1 MDMGIRYIYEYW
13 VYIQVDEVKSV
24 FGEYFLVFFCR
35 KRAYYFLVCSLVYW
49 TAIDR
54 TNNFFLFNFI
64 PKVQAYLCFWCFLFF
79 LFSSP
84 SFCSIFS
91 LLNSKQELSKWK
103 KGMQKRNRV
112 IKKGKMKEK
121 KNKENFLV
129 NYWTYQFGER
139 ILFVVYLPEA
149 ILPFNIPFRIYFKI
163 SFSFYVF
170 RFVYHCCQILSRSDS
185 IRWKYLHVF
194 FYYIR
199 KWFILVSANSG
210 FILLHLSSFL
220 HQ

>member
-1 MDMGIRYIYEYW
+1 MLDGYGYGYIYEYW

-24 FGEYFLVFFCR
+24 FGEYCLVFFLPQTR
-35 KRAYYFLVCSLVYW
+35 VLFLVCSLVYW

-64 PKVQAYLCFWCFLFF
+64 RKVQAYLCFWCFLFF

-103 KGMQKRNRV
+103 KGMQERNRV
-112 IKKGKMKEK
+112 IKKGKMKE
-121 KNKENFLV
+121 NKENLQV

-149 ILPFNIPFRIYFKI
+149 PLPFNIPFRIYFRI
-163 SFSFYVF
+163 LFSFYVF
-170 RFVYHCCQILSRSDS
+170 RFVYHCC
-185 IRWKYLHVF
+185 
-194 FYYIR
+194 
-199 KWFILVSANSG
+199 
-210 FILLHLSSFL
+210 
-220 HQ
+220 